1 MVSLYIELP
10 IILIL
15 FCLSGF
21 FSGSET
27 AFFSLSRYQIEKIV
41 LKNPKKGRTIRRLL
55 NSPRRLLI
63 TILIGNEFVNISI
76 STISAGLIIH
86 IFDQETPW
94 VNIGIILPLL
104 LLFGEITPK
113 TIAIYNNEKFS
124 SFAASPLS
132 LFETLISPLRW
143 LVKKISDKVANVF
156 VKESSRKESILT
168 EDIVKTIVEEGEKEG
183 VLDDIEK
190 KYIFKI
196 FDFGDTTIDEVM
208 TPHSNLFCLPFDM
221 PLKEM
226 IQKIK
231 QSHFSKVPVY
241 QQNRDNIIGILF
253 ATDLIG
259 LTKQEIEDSKNILK
273 KILREPYFTPAN
285 KRADELFRT
294 FQRKKISFAIVL
306 DEYGGVQGL
315 VTMEDLLEQI
325 FGEISDEYEKE
336 KKHHQKINPNTFKVK
351 ASMPLEQFNKLLG
364 ADLKSKEMETI
375 GGFLF
380 SLFGELPKENIK
392 IEYNDLLFTVDKV
405 TQNRIDSML
414 VQKRRKK

>member
-1 MVSLYIELP
+1 MVSLYIELSLLF
-10 IILIL
+10 ILI
-15 FCLSGF
+15 CLSAL

-27 AFFSLSRYQIEKIV
+27 AFFSLSSYQIEKLV
-41 LKNPKKGRTIRRLL
+41 HKNPKKGIKIRRLL
-55 NSPRRLLI
+55 NSPRSLII
-63 TILIGNEFVNISI
+63 TILLGNEFVNVSI
-76 STISAGLIIH
+76 STISAGIIIH
-86 IFDQETPW
+86 ILGQETPW
-94 VNIGIILPLL
+94 INIGIVLPLL

-124 SFAASPLS
+124 SFVATPLS
-132 LFETLISPLRW
+132 LFKAMISPLRW
-143 LVKKISDKVANVF
+143 LIKQISDKIVNIF
-156 VKESSRKESILT
+156 VKESARKESILT

-183 VLDDIEK
+183 VLDDLEK

-208 TPHSNLFCLPFDM
+208 TPHSNLFCLPFKM

-231 QSHFSKVPVY
+231 QSHYSKVPIY
-241 QQNRDNIIGILF
+241 RNNRDNIIGVLF

-259 LTKQEIEDSKNILK
+259 LNKQEIEDSENTLN
-273 KILREPYFTPAN
+273 KILREPYFAPVN

-294 FQRKKISFAIVL
+294 FQRKKMSFAIVL
-306 DEYGGVQGL
+306 DEYGGIQGL

-336 KKHHQKINPNTFKVK
+336 KKHHQKISPSTFKVK
-351 ASMPLEQFNKLLG
+351 ANMPLEKFNKLIG
-364 ADLKSKEMETI
+364 ADIKSEEMDTI

-380 SLFGELPKENIK
+380 SLFGELPKENMKIK
-392 IEYNDLLFTVDKV
+392 FNNLLFTVNKI
-405 TQNRIDSML
+405 TKNRIDSIT
-414 VQKRRKK
+414 VKKT